1 MFDAIKKTYRSSLKP
16 ADSLFNIYPAR
27 PLAAV
32 VVVYLARTRVTPNQV
47 TLFSI
52 TPMLAGLTAW
62 MCIDGLWGLWLG
74 VLGVELAYV
83 LDCADGQLAR
93 VTGRTSVVGG
103 ELDFMLDEIKAYLLI
118 AALTVRWIVLED
130 GGFKWTV
137 CRSIHSRRAGHCAL
151 SHKVRAQR
159 RVCGG
164 NGYGATRPWTIG
176 GRSPCPKEPPVARRN
191 GGPLHQSISGMHTHL
206 CPLQS
211 NGSFVWAYGVVH
223 ILYTGQIGLKVSLA
237 LGRFAPKDT
246 QSNDEDGS

>member
-16 ADSLFNIYPAR
+16 ADSLFNIYLAR

-130 GGFKWTV
+130 GGLNGLYVGLSTLV
-137 CRSIHSRRAGHCAL
+137 VLGTAL
-151 SHKVRAQR
+151 SLTKFVRSAEYAEATGTVRQGHGQSAGAAR
-159 RVCGG
+159 ARKSPLWPVEMAARFISQYPVCIPIFALF
-164 NGYGATRPWTIG
+164 NRMD
-176 GRSPCPKEPPVARRN
+176 
-191 GGPLHQSISGMHTHL
+191 L
-206 CPLQS
+206 
-211 NGSFVWAYGVVH
+211 FVWAYGVVH